1 MSNINNRN
9 LSRKNQKG
17 FTLMELAVATIL
29 TIIVVVILF
38 SITTTGLKNGRFVEK
53 VTDTSNLLSKKLAD
67 VYRNIPNE
75 VKKLKNN
82 EMQLGSINP
91 ATPIPG
97 YFDLLNSSG
106 CVLRTESPTSP
117 IKIDDDKD
125 PIKTKGVIN
134 TNNTRNTNVDL
145 VQRNPK
151 GLEPSDGIDPT
162 EPTPLEPIDCS
173 NATVTNPSKSMTAM
187 FRRQWAITK
196 DRPFKGDV
204 TVSAVII
211 SIDSNTVLRSEVL
224 TKIDGN

>member
-1 MSNINNRN
+1 MSNINNKN

-17 FTLMELAVATIL
+17 FSLMELAIATIL

-53 VTDTSNLLSKKLAD
+53 LTDTSNLLSKKLAD
-67 VYRNIPNE
+67 VYRDIPNE
-75 VKKLKNN
+75 VKKLTND

-106 CVLRTESPTSP
+106 CVLRVESPTSP
-117 IKIDDDKD
+117 VKVDDKD
-125 PIKTKGVIN
+125 SIKTKGVVI
-134 TNNTRNTNVDL
+134 NNTRNTNVDF

-151 GLEPSDGIDPT
+151 GFNPSDGIDPT

-173 NATVTNPSKSMTAM
+173 NATVTNPNQSMTAM

>member
-1 MSNINNRN
+1 MTNINSKNF
-9 LSRKNQKG
+9 SRKNQTG
-17 FTLMELAVATIL
+17 FSLMELAVATIL

-53 VTDTSNLLSKKLAD
+53 LTDTSNLLSKKLAD
-67 VYRNIPNE
+67 VYRDIPNE

-82 EMQLGSINP
+82 ETELGSINP
-91 ATPIPG
+91 ATPVPG
-97 YFDLLNSSG
+97 YFDFLNPSG
-106 CVLRTESPTSP
+106 CVLRVESPTSP
-117 IKIDDDKD
+117 IKVDDDKD

-134 TNNTRNTNVDL
+134 TNNISNTNVDS

-151 GLEPSDGIDPT
+151 GFDPSDGIDPT

-173 NATVTNPSKSMTAM
+173 NATTTNPSKSMTAM

>member
-1 MSNINNRN
+1 MNNINNRN
-9 LSRKNQKG
+9 LSNKNQKG
-17 FTLMELAVATIL
+17 FTLMELGVATVL

-53 VTDTSNLLSKKLAD
+53 LTDTSNLLSKKLAD
-67 VYRNIPNE
+67 IYRDIPNE
-75 VKKLKNN
+75 VKKLTNG

-106 CVLRTESPTSP
+106 CVLRVESPTSP
-117 IKIDDDKD
+117 IKFDGDRD
-125 PIKTKGVIN
+125 PIKTKGVV
-134 TNNTRNTNVDL
+134 TNNTRNTNLDF

-151 GLEPSDGIDPT
+151 GFDPSDGIDPT